1 MSRVYR
7 NNLKYSVSRVACS

>member
-1 MSRVYR
+1 VYR